1 MAHAL
6 DVAVNI
12 LLYITTWTFL
22 ITAVIIIIVTVY
34 TALKLFLGGY

>member
-1 MAHAL
+1 MTHAL

-22 ITAVIIIIVTVY
+22 IAAVIIIIVTVY
-34 TALKLFLGGY
+34 TVLKLFLGDY

>member
-1 MAHAL
+1 MTHAL

-34 TALKLFLGGY
+34 TTLKLFLGGY

>member
-1 MAHAL
+1 MTHAL

>member
-1 MAHAL
+1 MTHAL

-34 TALKLFLGGY
+34 TALILFLGGY